1 MRTDEL
7 LQGWS
12 DGSISADELRELT
25 AKLAEPEHQN
35 ALLEDWLLESAL
47 PDRLPSASVAALP
60 EALLTSP
67 LPKVAQRMEPPQ
79 MKKRTGWLSWRPLA
93 ATAVV
98 LLAAGWW
105 VQYEG
110 FHGEVARFG
119 ALQDCRWVDAKLTV
133 APGDGIRRGQRV
145 ELASGRVEIAFRS
158 GAEVVLVGPCIF
170 DVESAMGGFLT
181 LGQMK
186 TRAATPDSKGF
197 TVRTRTAR
205 VVDVGTE
212 FVTSAGADGL
222 SRVDVTSGEVF
233 VHVNGQKNPQHLHK
247 GDALSVEA
255 GKAQIMVRI
264 ESGDGSPA
272 FRFPTIEPPS
282 SSDAADVSRGQ
293 ACARIIRGEL
303 APLSGDVTKLFDGKG
318 QSSADAPQE
327 SVFFAANV
335 FGQILLDLGALKRVT
350 KVNTF
355 SWHRNRGR
363 DDDHVRAT
371 QKFALYGF
379 AGDTPQAL
387 DQSSASQGW
396 ELIGRVNTD
405 EFFNVG
411 EPRSRP
417 EQQASSIT
425 AAGGTIG
432 RYRYMLWDIRPS
444 PNAWGAKE
452 DNTLYGEFDVY
463 AQ

>member
-1 MRTDEL
+1 MNADWHDLIQRYIAGLTTEEEAAL
-7 LQGWS
+7 LQDS
-12 DGSISADELRELT
+12 LKRDDAVARLYLRYMNLDVALEAHAGSQAAVTEMLV
-25 AKLAEPEHQN
+25 APHQT
-35 ALLEDWLLESAL
+35 ES
-47 PDRLPSASVAALP
+47 R
-60 EALLTSP
+60 
-67 LPKVAQRMEPPQ
+67 RWM
-79 MKKRTGWLSWRPLA
+79 GWLSWRPLTA
-93 ATAVV
+93 AAAFV

-105 VQYEG
+105 VQYERC
-110 FHGEVARFG
+110 HREVAHFG

-133 APGDGIRRGQRV
+133 APGDGVRRGQRV
-145 ELASGRVEIAFRS
+145 ELASGKIEIVFRS
-158 GAEVVLVGPCIF
+158 GAEATLVGPCIF
-170 DVESAMGGFLT
+170 EVESAMGGFLT
-181 LGQMK
+181 LGQVS
-186 TRAATPDSKGF
+186 TRAATPESKGF

-233 VHVNGQKNPQHLHK
+233 VHVNGLKNPQHLRK

-255 GKAQIMVRI
+255 GKSQIMVRI

-282 SSDAADVSRGQ
+282 PADAADVSQGK
-293 ACARIIRGEL
+293 ASARIVSGEL
-303 APLSGDVTKLFDGKG
+303 APLSGEVTKLFDGKG

-335 FGQILLDLGALKRVT
+335 SGQILVDLGGLKQVT
-350 KVNTF
+350 KVNSF

-379 AGDTPQAL
+379 AGDTPP
-387 DQSSASQGW
+387 SSNSPLSSQGW

-425 AAGGTIG
+425 AARGTIG
-432 RYRYMLWDIRPS
+432 RYRYLLWDIRPS
-444 PNAWGAKE
+444 PNESGAKE

>member
-1 MRTDEL
+1 MNADWHDLIQRYIAGITTDE
-7 LQGWS
+7 
-12 DGSISADELRELT
+12 
-25 AKLAEPEHQN
+25 
-35 ALLEDWLLESAL
+35 ESAL
-47 PDRLPSASVAALP
+47 LQDSLKRDDAVARLYLRYMNLEVAL
-60 EALLTSP
+60 EAHAGSQAAVTEMLVSSTRSEAKQWTDMFSWHPLT
-67 LPKVAQRMEPPQ
+67 
-79 MKKRTGWLSWRPLA
+79 A
-93 ATAVV
+93 AAVV
-98 LLAAGWW
+98 VLFAAGWW
-105 VQYEG
+105 IQFWG
-110 FHGEVARFG
+110 LHREVACFG
-119 ALQDCRWVDAKLTV
+119 ALQDCRWVDAKLIV
-133 APGDGIRRGQRV
+133 APGDGLRCGQRV
-145 ELASGRVEIAFRS
+145 ELAAGRVEIVFRS
-158 GAEVVLVGPCIF
+158 GAVSTLVGPCIF
-170 DVESAMGGFLT
+170 EVESAMGGFLT
-181 LGQMK
+181 LGQIK
-186 TRAATPDSKGF
+186 TQAATPESKGF

-205 VVDVGTE
+205 VVDLGTE

-233 VHVNGQKNPQHLHK
+233 VHVNGLKSPQILHK

-255 GKAQIMVRI
+255 GMALVMVRI
-264 ESGDGSPA
+264 ESGLGSPA
-272 FRFPTIEPPS
+272 FRFPTITQPS
-282 SSDAADVSRGQ
+282 SSDAADVSQGN
-293 ACARIIRGEL
+293 ASARIVRGEL
-303 APLSGDVTKLFDGKG
+303 APLSGDVKTLFDGRA

-335 FGQILLDLGALKRVT
+335 AGQILVDLGGLKQVT
-350 KVNTF
+350 KVNSF

-379 AGDTPQAL
+379 AGDMPPTFDHP
-387 DQSSASQGW
+387 SVSHGW

-425 AAGGTIG
+425 AARGTIG
-432 RYRYMLWDIRPS
+432 RYRFLLWDILPS
-444 PNAWGAKE
+444 PNASSATE

>member
-1 MRTDEL
+1 MNTDSHDLIQRCIAGLATDEETAL
-7 LQGWS
+7 LQ
-12 DGSISADELRELT
+12 DTLKQDDAVARLYLRYMNLDVALEAHAGSQAAVTELLVSSSRSEVKLWT
-25 AKLAEPEHQN
+25 A
-35 ALLEDWLLESAL
+35 
-47 PDRLPSASVAALP
+47 RLP
-60 EALLTSP
+60 
-67 LPKVAQRMEPPQ
+67 
-79 MKKRTGWLSWRPLA
+79 WRPLTA
-93 ATAVV
+93 AAVVV

-105 VQYEG
+105 IQFG
-110 FHGEVARFG
+110 GLHREVASFG
-119 ALQDCRWVDAKLTV
+119 ALQDCRWVDAKLSV
-133 APGDGIRRGQRV
+133 APGDGLRHGQRV
-145 ELASGRVEIAFRS
+145 ELASGRVEIVFRC
-158 GAEVVLVGPCIF
+158 GAVATLVGPCIF
-170 DVESAMGGFLT
+170 EVESAMGGFLT
-181 LGQMK
+181 LGQIK
-186 TRAATPDSKGF
+186 TQAATPESKGF

-205 VVDVGTE
+205 VVDLGTE

-233 VHVNGQKNPQHLHK
+233 VHVNGLKSPQLLHK

-255 GKAQIMVRI
+255 GMAQVMVQI
-264 ESGDGSPA
+264 ESGIGSPA
-272 FRFPTIEPPS
+272 FRFPTIAPPS
-282 SSDAADVSRGQ
+282 SSDAADVSQGN
-293 ACARIIRGEL
+293 ASARIVRGEL
-303 APLSGDVTKLFDGKG
+303 APLSGNVKTLFNGTA

-335 FGQILLDLGALKRVT
+335 SGQILVDLGGLRQIT
-350 KVNTF
+350 KVNSF

-363 DDDHVRAT
+363 EDDHVRAT

-379 AGDTPQAL
+379 AGDTPPSSVHPPAL
-387 DQSSASQGW
+387 HGW

-432 RYRYMLWDIRPS
+432 RYRYLLWDIRPS
-444 PNAWGAKE
+444 PNVSGATE